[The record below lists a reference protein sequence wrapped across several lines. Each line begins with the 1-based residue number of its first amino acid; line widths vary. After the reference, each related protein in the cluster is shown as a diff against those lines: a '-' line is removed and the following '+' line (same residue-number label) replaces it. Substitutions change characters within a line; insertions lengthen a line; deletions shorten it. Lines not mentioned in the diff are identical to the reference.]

1 MKTSHQ
7 ILLTVAGLVLVFTLV
22 GGWMLRQEV
31 KTMAAQKQSRYH
43 SIALKQ
49 APKLELLG
57 KWQITIQQSKQA
69 KLRMAKTDA
78 LPVIKT
84 SAELLQIQ
92 SSTAKATK
100 VHITLP
106 MLKHLRLA
114 RGAQVVLRGFKAD
127 SLQVSLTKADS
138 FTGRSNEITYLK
150 VRSVD

>member
-31 KTMAAQKQSRYH
+31 KTMAIQKQNQYH

-57 KWQITIQQSKQA
+57 KWQITIQQSNQA

-78 LPVIKT
+78 LPVIKN
-84 SAELLQIQ
+84 SAELIQIQ
-92 SSTAKATK
+92 SSTDNVAKAR
-100 VHITLP
+100 ITLP
-106 MLKHLRLA
+106 TLRCLRLA

-127 SLQVSLTKADS
+127 SLHVSLTKADS

-150 VRSVD
+150 VSPVE